1 MKSLTTSKNLL
12 GLFSKVAISVVVLAG
27 IIQTQR
33 SLFVPI
39 ASDVPPLP
47 NRGSPNGRT
56 DAASR
61 NNNDLLI
68 SKEKV
73 LKSKSQ
79 SQRSVQTLSVSNV
92 INHSVDNIQPII
104 SCNIKFS
111 ACPLP

>member
-1 MKSLTTSKNLL
+1 MKSLTMSKNLL

-33 SLFVPI
+33 SLFLPI

-47 NRGSPNGRT
+47 NRGAPKGRT

-61 NNNDLLI
+61 NNKYI
-68 SKEKV
+68 SKEMA
-73 LKSKSQ
+73 LKSKSR

-92 INHSVDNIQPII
+92 INYSVDNIQPII
-104 SCNIKFS
+104 SCNMKFS